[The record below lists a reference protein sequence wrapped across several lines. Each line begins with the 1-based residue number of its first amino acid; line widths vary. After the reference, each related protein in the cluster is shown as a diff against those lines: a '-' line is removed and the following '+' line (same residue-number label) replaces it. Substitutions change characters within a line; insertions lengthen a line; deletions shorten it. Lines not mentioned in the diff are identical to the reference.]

1 MSSYSH
7 TLNVLTLTLLS
18 LSAPLA
24 ADTSGESLFKEKC
37 SSCHLETRPSYDKI
51 NTMLAPPMMG
61 VLFHVQQAKPT
72 KTQAVA
78 FISDYILNPHRSK
91 SLCQDHSIQK
101 FGVMP
106 SMKEQLTPQEATRV
120 SEYVYDRFAE
130 KK

>member
-1 MSSYSH
+1 M
-7 TLNVLTLTLLS
+7 
-18 LSAPLA
+18 
-24 ADTSGESLFKEKC
+24 
-37 SSCHLETRPSYDKI
+37 I
-51 NTMLAPPMMG
+51 G

-130 KK
+130 KKWNNIQTENVSWLKNPIKIISNGTMW